1 MRNVDPVRLR
11 AAQSLGAT
19 PAQLLRRVILP
30 NALPDI
36 LTGVRIGL
44 GVGWSTLLASELVAA
59 TRGLGFMMQ
68 SAGQFLATDVVVSGI
83 LVIAFVA
90 FAIELGLRW
99 LQKRLVPWYGQA
111 H

>member
-1 MRNVDPVRLR
+1 MRLSILNLCHILVDLD
-11 AAQSLGAT
+11 ATLWQHLKASLW
-19 PAQLLRRVILP
+19 
-30 NALPDI
+30 
-36 LTGVRIGL
+36 RIGL
-44 GVGWSTLLASELVAA
+44 G
-59 TRGLGFMMQ
+59 FMVQ